1 MERNCR
7 KLTAGSSIIT
17 SSGLWFGDNLF
28 PAASFLGE
36 NHFLLSLLSWRKAKG
51 VSVGQPPYG
60 AIAKQVLRRYTG
72 VCNSFRIVR
81 SLEIVAFRICQHK
94 YVRSLRCRHFPASVI
109 EPSFHCARLNENVR
123 LRQTFSRLGITKFH
137 LFLLSA

>member
-60 AIAKQVLRRYTG
+60 AIAKQVLRRSTG

-81 SLEIVAFRICQHK
+81 SLEIVAFRISRNECQK
-94 YVRSLRCRHFPASVI
+94 QIRSLQCRHFPASVI
-109 EPSFHCARLNENVR
+109 EASFHCARLNENVPETICSG
-123 LRQTFSRLGITKFH
+123 TFLQY
-137 LFLLSA
+137 